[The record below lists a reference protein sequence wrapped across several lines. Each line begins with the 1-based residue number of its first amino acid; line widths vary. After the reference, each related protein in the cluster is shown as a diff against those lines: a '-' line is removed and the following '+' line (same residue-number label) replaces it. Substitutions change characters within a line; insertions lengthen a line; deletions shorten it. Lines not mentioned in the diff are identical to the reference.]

1 MAVAIDTK
9 RQARSVAVS
18 TPGGMARQCVV
29 QYQPVTGG
37 SWQRYQSFLKIDQA
51 RHCLDSL
58 QKRGLRS
65 RLVIYPI
72 CPATT

>member
-1 MAVAIDTK
+1 MTVAIASK
-9 RQARSVAVS
+9 RQSRSVAVS

-29 QYQPVTGG
+29 QYQPVRGG

-51 RHCLDSL
+51 RHCLETL
-58 QKRGLRS
+58 EKRGLHS
-65 RLVIYPI
+65 RIVTHHI

>member
-18 TPGGMARQCVV
+18 TPGGMAPQFVV

-37 SWQRYQSFLKIDQA
+37 SWQRYESFLKIGQA

-58 QKRGLRS
+58 EQRGLRS
-65 RLVIYPI
+65 RLVIYHI
-72 CPATT
+72 CPAAT

>member
-1 MAVAIDTK
+1 MAAAIATK
-9 RQARSVAVS
+9 REARSVAVS
-18 TPGGMARQCVV
+18 TPGGIARQCVV
-29 QYQPVTGG
+29 QYQPVVGEA
-37 SWQRYQSFLKIDQA
+37 WQRYQSFLKIDQA